1 MSYMYVFAALGAG
14 GLLWLLVKSKQLTV
28 AKDKLTKQR
37 KVARAQFLRG
47 ADAGPKSEPQ
57 SAASRRPKFGQR

>member
-1 MSYMYVFAALGAG
+1 MSYMYIIAALGAG
-14 GLLWLLVKSKQLTV
+14 GLLWLLVKSKQLTE

-47 ADAGPKSEPQ
+47 ADSGQKTEPQ
-57 SAASRRPKFGQR
+57 SVAAKRPKFGQR